1 MTATNTPHPHT
12 ACLNQ
17 QLQKYSRQ
25 GFTGK
30 LDITAKDWHWTLF
43 FCLGRLV
50 WATGGQHPHRRFRR
64 LWQQN
69 CPQILPTRRD
79 RAQQMKQQPVI
90 CEHYELFQ
98 LLVKQGHLPQET
110 IKAVVAGNCQEIFF
124 DILQQEASET
134 LVYQASPD
142 GGLEKVSTLMSGLL
156 WPRQVFPAAYQ
167 EWMDWQA
174 AGLQQI
180 SPHEV
185 PIIAQPE
192 KLQQMTSATT
202 YQVLAKAIDGRRSL
216 RDLAIATN
224 KPLWRLGKS
233 LLPYFR
239 HHVLQ
244 RTTVPD
250 YSSAIASPP
259 MTPVANISQLIEKQQ
274 HQEIFRIACIDD
286 SAHIQ
291 KQMQQIT
298 SHAGWQFVEI
308 QDSIKALPSLLEL
321 LPHIIFLDLVM
332 PIANGYELC
341 AQIRRVNA
349 LKSIPVVILTNKDGA
364 IDRMRA
370 RFVGADDFL
379 TKPIQPA
386 QVLEVVRQKVRV

>member
-1 MTATNTPHPHT
+1 MTTTPLPEQNT
-12 ACLNQ
+12 ACLSQ
-17 QLQKYSRQ
+17 QLQKYAQQ

-69 CPQILPTRRD
+69 CPQVLPNRRD
-79 RAQQMKQQPVI
+79 RSNGKHPAI
-90 CEHYELFQ
+90 CANYELFRT
-98 LLVKQGHLPQET
+98 LVKQGQLQPGT
-110 IKAVVAGNCQEIFF
+110 IQAMVRDNCQEVCF
-124 DILQQEASET
+124 DILQQETLET

-250 YSSAIASPP
+250 YSSAIASPRIS
-259 MTPVANISQLIEKQQ
+259 TPTANANQQKQT
-274 HQEIFRIACIDD
+274 FRIACIDD

-308 QDSIKALPSLLEL
+308 QDAVKAVPNLLESM
-321 LPHIIFLDLVM
+321 PHLIFLDLVM
-332 PIANGYELC
+332 PIANGYEVC
-341 AQIRRVNA
+341 AQIRRVKT
-349 LKSIPVVILTNKDGA
+349 LKSIPVVILTSQDGTL
-364 IDRMRA
+364 DRMRA
-370 RFVGADDFL
+370 HFVGANAFL

-386 QVLEVVRQKVRV
+386 QVLEVAQKYIQT